1 MLLGLVSR
9 GESVTASACHIA
21 GVPTQASREGHED
34 GGQDRSSSTG
44 TSHSSEDPRP
54 ESTQIANEDRR
65 RDSPLLNVI
74 VAGLGTWVLLSPF
87 VFTGIAVEVT
97 LNNVFVGAIIAA
109 GGLYNYYRVQ
119 NDVPLSVAVAS
130 LLALLGVWLLV
141 AAPLLEMPGML
152 FWSTAAAGIL
162 VTFLSG
168 YSTYEARAARAVVRQ
183 SEQ

>member
-1 MLLGLVSR
+1 
-9 GESVTASACHIA
+9 
-21 GVPTQASREGHED
+21 
-34 GGQDRSSSTG
+34 
-44 TSHSSEDPRP
+44 
-54 ESTQIANEDRR
+54 
-65 RDSPLLNVI
+65 VI

-97 LNNVFVGAIIAA
+97 LNNVFVGTIIAA